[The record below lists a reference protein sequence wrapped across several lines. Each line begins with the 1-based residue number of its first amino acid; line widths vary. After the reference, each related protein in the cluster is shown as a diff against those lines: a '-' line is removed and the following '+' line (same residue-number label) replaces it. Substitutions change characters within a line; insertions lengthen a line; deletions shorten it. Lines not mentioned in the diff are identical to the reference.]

1 MSLIKWSPFLFESL
15 DDLDRMTEE
24 ARSSLIPT
32 GKTGGLIPPVDVYE
46 TADAVIVEAPMAG
59 VDPKNIELSVDRGV
73 LSIKALSERR
83 TEVDEKTYYRKEV
96 RHGAVFRQIP
106 LPSPVLEE
114 QAEATYEQGVVKIR
128 LPKRGETGTT
138 INVKVK
144 LS

>member
-1 MSLIKWSPFLFESL
+1 MSLIKWSPFLFEPL
-15 DDLDRMTEE
+15 DDMDRMTDEL
-24 ARSSLIPT
+24 RTSLIPS
-32 GKTGGLIPPVDVYE
+32 GKAGGLIPPVDVYE
-46 TADAVIVEAPMAG
+46 TADAITVEAPMAG

-106 LPSPVLEE
+106 LPAPVQED
-114 QAEATYEQGVVKIR
+114 QAEATYEQGVLKIR
-128 LPKRGETGTT
+128 LPKRGESGTT

-144 LS
+144 AS

>member
-1 MSLIKWSPFLFESL
+1 MSLIKWSPFLFEPL
-15 DDLDRMTEE
+15 DDMDRMTDELR
-24 ARSSLIPT
+24 ASLIPT
-32 GKTGGLIPPVDVYE
+32 GKSGGLIPPVDVYE
-46 TADAVIVEAPMAG
+46 TAEAIMVEAPMAG

-106 LPSPVLEE
+106 LPAPVQED
-114 QAEATYEQGVVKIR
+114 QAEATYEQGVLKIR
-128 LPKRGETGTT
+128 LPKRGESGKT

-144 LS
+144 AS